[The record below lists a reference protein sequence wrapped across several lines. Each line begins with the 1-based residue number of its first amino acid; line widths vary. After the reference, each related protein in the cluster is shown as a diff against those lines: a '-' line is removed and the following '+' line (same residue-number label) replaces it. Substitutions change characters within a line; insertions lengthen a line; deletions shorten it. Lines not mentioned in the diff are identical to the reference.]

1 MLLRLVSGS
10 MALKEKM
17 HGLEQR
23 IVYTLNRVVY
33 LKDGYMS
40 CHVLF

>member
-1 MLLRLVSGS
+1 MLLRLVSGW

-33 LKDGYMS
+33 LKVG
-40 CHVLF
+40 

>member
-1 MLLRLVSGS
+1 MLLKLVSGWL
-10 MALKEKM
+10 ALKEKM

-23 IVYTLNRVVY
+23 IVYTLNRGMY
-33 LKDGYMS
+33 LKVGYMS